1 VFEFLCG
8 DMSELRSRRT
18 SAYEIGGEVYIISTS
33 PTRTLPDR
41 KSVSTAKSD
50 TGSRSGNRRTV
61 APGPSTGSDMYTM
74 PYGYGNPLVW
84 MASNVIGR
92 GLQELGLSPKSHPM
106 EGTY

>member
-1 VFEFLCG
+1 MFEFLCG
-8 DMSELRSRRT
+8 GLSELRSRRT
-18 SAYEIGGEVYIISTS
+18 SAYEIGGEVRIVNTSSTS
-33 PTRTLPDR
+33 TLPDR

-50 TGSRSGNRRTV
+50 TGSRPGNRRAV

-92 GLQELGLSPKSHPM
+92 GLQQAGLSPKSHPL